1 MSRKIHIVGAG
12 CALADFVYN
21 GIDFN
26 GPAFLKYR
34 SRQAGDGGLFP
45 GRLIFTEEFETY
57 TGKNYLASL
66 RELTEG
72 REPDVFNIGGPSI
85 VSLIHAAQLLPADR
99 FSVQYFGT
107 TGRDETSLR
116 LRAMLGKTPLDIS
129 HYEQRSD
136 KPTPFTHVL
145 SDPDFDHGNGE
156 RTFINNIGASWDYG
170 PEDLPDCF
178 FQADLV
184 CLGGTALVPHL
195 HDHLHEILAQCKLN
209 GARTLVNTVFDFRHE
224 KTAPDRPWPL
234 GDSTRSFPLIDLL
247 IVDLEEGLR
256 ISGARHLDEAVAFL
270 QQSGVGAFMVTRGA
284 QPVLAWSRGSS
295 FQERHVTEFP
305 VSAVVTKQLQ
315 NGLMQGGDTTGC
327 GDNFVGGV
335 MASVV
340 EQMSQ
345 GQDQPDLAEACAL
358 GIVSGGFACS
368 YAGGTYF
375 EKRSGEKRQH
385 LNQLYCAYREQ
396 IK

>member
-1 MSRKIHIVGAG
+1 MSRKIHIAGAG

-26 GPAFLKYR
+26 GPVFRKYR
-34 SRQAGDGGLFP
+34 SQQAGDGGLFP

-57 TGKNYLASL
+57 TGKKYLDSIQ
-66 RELTEG
+66 ELTQG

-85 VSLIHAAQLLPADR
+85 VSLIHTAQLLPADR

-107 TGRDETSLR
+107 TGQDETAQR
-116 LRAMLGKTPLDIS
+116 LRAMLSKTPLDIS
-129 HYEQRSD
+129 HYEDRSE

-170 PEDLPDCF
+170 LDDLPDCF

-195 HDHLHEILAQCKLN
+195 HDRLHEILAQCKAN
-209 GARTLVNTVFDFRHE
+209 GARTLVNTVFDFRNE
-224 KTAPDRPWPL
+224 KAAPGRPWPL
-234 GDSTRSFPLIDLL
+234 GDSAQSYPLIDLL

-256 ISGARHLDEAVAFL
+256 ISGARHLDEAVASL

-284 QPVLAWSRGSS
+284 HPVLTWSRGSS
-295 FQERHVTEFP
+295 FHALTITEFP
-305 VSAVVTKQLQ
+305 VSALVTEQLQ
-315 NGLMQGGDTTGC
+315 EGLIQNGDTTGC
-327 GDNFVGGV
+327 GDNFAGGV
-335 MASVV
+335 IASVV
-340 EQMSQ
+340 EQMSE
-345 GQDQPDLAEACAL
+345 GQAQPSLTDACAL
-358 GIVSGGFACS
+358 GVVSGGFACS
-368 YAGGTYF
+368 YTGGTYL
-375 EKRSGEKRQH
+375 EKQPGEKRQH
-385 LNQLYCAYREQ
+385 LNQLYGAYREQ